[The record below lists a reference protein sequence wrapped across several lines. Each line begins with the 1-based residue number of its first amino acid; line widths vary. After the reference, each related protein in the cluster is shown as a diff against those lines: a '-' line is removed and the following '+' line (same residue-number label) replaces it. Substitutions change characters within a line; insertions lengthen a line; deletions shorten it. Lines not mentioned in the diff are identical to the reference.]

1 MSSQA
6 IVSFLRSGKRHV
18 LVNKN
23 GQLVKIS
30 LQALQSN
37 FTKYLRGSIVFYD
50 SDLPEI
56 PHYSRNKILQKGCHI
71 FACKITDYYCQNT
84 EKQALLFLIQEN
96 YQL

>member
-6 IVSFLRSGKRHV
+6 IVSFLRSGERHV
-18 LVNKN
+18 LVNRN
-23 GQLVKIS
+23 GRLVKIS

-37 FTKYLRGSIVFYD
+37 FTNYLRGNIVFYD

-56 PHYSRNKILQKGCHI
+56 PHYSRNQILQKGYHI
-71 FACKITDYYCQNT
+71 FACKITDYYRQST